1 MIGFVKRAVTLT
13 AATMLFSVVSL
24 SAAVKVVERSYKKA
38 PVWLNTMETE
48 YIITSAVA
56 DDLERAKALCMDN
69 IRTQVIESVA
79 QNVQSSSASTLSQE
93 TMTSGITDFVDN
105 FSSTFKT
112 QAATVPFLT
121 GISASKAEDYYWE
134 KRQDKDTGEITW
146 LYSIK
151 YPFPRIELKRL
162 VDIFDT
168 NDRKM
173 VARYEQLRAEYD
185 DIESVEQI
193 DKAVSDLKPLI
204 DYFFDDVRKGDA
216 LTLQRNYSALYG
228 RIFLSEVSSRPG
240 EYVYRLML
248 GDNPVSISRKPSLKS
263 ETLTQLHAEKRG
275 TEWVVTYDY
284 SDADVNEQ
292 NVIRLSQ
299 RIGPLSIREELFA
312 DLAGTVI
319 EIKPVGEV
327 SMAAEVRT
335 DSVVSGITMRM
346 DANTNRN
353 DLKIKGVTLR
363 VPGIMMPVIADGL
376 DIALTGRGVDT
387 VTLTLPGPYEIDT
400 AKDNTRINILRG
412 SITVSDGEGVM
423 HKVSISVPAA
433 CNW

>member
-24 SAAVKVVERSYKKA
+24 SAAVKVVERSSKKA

-216 LTLQRNYSALYG
+216 QTLQRNYSALYG

-299 RIGPLSIREELFA
+299 RIGPLSIREEIFA

-327 SMAAEVRT
+327 SMSAEVRT

-346 DANTNRN
+346 DANTNHN

>member
-299 RIGPLSIREELFA
+299 RIGPLSIREEIFA

-327 SMAAEVRT
+327 SMSAEVRT

-346 DANTNRN
+346 DANTNHN

>member
-24 SAAVKVVERSYKKA
+24 SAAVKVVERSSKKA

-299 RIGPLSIREELFA
+299 RIGPLSIREEIFA

-327 SMAAEVRT
+327 SMSAEVRT

>member
-216 LTLQRNYSALYG
+216 LTLQHNYSALYG
-228 RIFLSEVSSRPG
+228 RTFLSEVSSRPG

-284 SDADVNEQ
+284 SDAEVNEQ

-363 VPGIMMPVIADGL
+363 VPGIMMPVIADDL

>member
-24 SAAVKVVERSYKKA
+24 SAAVKVVERSSKKA

-284 SDADVNEQ
+284 SDAEVNEQ

-299 RIGPLSIREELFA
+299 RIGPLSIREEIFA

-327 SMAAEVRT
+327 SMSAEVRT

-346 DANTNRN
+346 DANTNHN

-363 VPGIMMPVIADGL
+363 VPGIMMPVIADGR

>member
-1 MIGFVKRAVTLT
+1 MVGFVRRAVALT
-13 AATMLFSVVSL
+13 AVVMLSGSVSF
-24 SAAVKVVERSYKKA
+24 AAVKVVERSSKKA

-56 DDLERAKALCMDN
+56 DDLERAKSLCMDN
-69 IRTQVIESVA
+69 IRMQVIESVA

-105 FSSTFKT
+105 FSTTYKT

-134 KRQDKDTGEITW
+134 KRQDKETGEVTW

-162 VDIFDT
+162 VDIFNT

-173 VARYEQLRAEYD
+173 AARYEELRDGYD
-185 DIESVEQI
+185 NIESVEQI
-193 DKAVSDLKPLI
+193 DRAVSDLKPLT

-216 LTLQRNYSALYG
+216 QTLQRNYSALYG

-248 GDNPVSISRKPSLKS
+248 GDKPVSCSRKPSLKS

-284 SDADVNEQ
+284 ADADVNEQ
-292 NVIRLSQ
+292 NIVQLSQ
-299 RIGPLSIREELFA
+299 RVGPVSIREQIFA

-319 EIKPVGEV
+319 EIRPVGEA
-327 SMAAEVRT
+327 SMTAEVRT
-335 DSVVSGITMRM
+335 DSIVGGITMRM
-346 DANTNRN
+346 DVGVNRD
-353 DLKIKGVTLR
+353 DLKVKGVSLR
-363 VPGIMMPVIADGL
+363 VPGIRMPITADGI
-376 DIALTGRGVDT
+376 DTVLTGMGVNS
-387 VTLTLPGPYEIDT
+387 LTLAFTGPYETDS
-400 AKDNTRINILRG
+400 ASVRVDILRG
-412 SITVSDGEGVM
+412 SMTVSDGKGVM
-423 HKVSISVPAA
+423 HKVALSVPVVY
-433 CNW
+433 NW

>member
-24 SAAVKVVERSYKKA
+24 SAAVKVVERSSKKA

-48 YIITSAVA
+48 YIIPSAVA

>member
-24 SAAVKVVERSYKKA
+24 SAAVKVVERSSKKA

-48 YIITSAVA
+48 YIIPSAVA

-299 RIGPLSIREELFA
+299 RIGPLSIREEIFA

-327 SMAAEVRT
+327 SMSAEVRT

-346 DANTNRN
+346 DANTNHN

>member
-24 SAAVKVVERSYKKA
+24 SAAVKVVERSSKKA

-248 GDNPVSISRKPSLKS
+248 GDNQCLSRASLR
-263 ETLTQLHAEKRG
+263 LNR
-275 TEWVVTYDY
+275 
-284 SDADVNEQ
+284 
-292 NVIRLSQ
+292 RLSRSCMQ
-299 RIGPLSIREELFA
+299 RNEAPNG
-312 DLAGTVI
+312 
-319 EIKPVGEV
+319 
-327 SMAAEVRT
+327 
-335 DSVVSGITMRM
+335 
-346 DANTNRN
+346 
-353 DLKIKGVTLR
+353 
-363 VPGIMMPVIADGL
+363 
-376 DIALTGRGVDT
+376 
-387 VTLTLPGPYEIDT
+387 
-400 AKDNTRINILRG
+400 
-412 SITVSDGEGVM
+412 
-423 HKVSISVPAA
+423 
-433 CNW
+433 W

>member
-24 SAAVKVVERSYKKA
+24 SAAVKVVERSSKKA

-284 SDADVNEQ
+284 SDAEVNEQ

-299 RIGPLSIREELFA
+299 RIGPLSIREEIFA

-327 SMAAEVRT
+327 SMSAEVRT

-346 DANTNRN
+346 DANTNHN

>member
-24 SAAVKVVERSYKKA
+24 SAAVKVVERSSKKA

-69 IRTQVIESVA
+69 IHTQVIESVA

-216 LTLQRNYSALYG
+216 QTLQRNYSALYG

>member
-1 MIGFVKRAVTLT
+1 MT
-13 AATMLFSVVSL
+13 AAMTLAGVVSF
-24 SAAVKVVERSYKKA
+24 AAVKVVERSAKKV
-38 PVWLNTMETE
+38 PVWLNTMQTE

-56 DDLERAKALCMDN
+56 DDLERAKALCMEN

-105 FSSTFKT
+105 FSSTYKT

-134 KRQDKDTGEITW
+134 KRLDKETGEITW
-146 LYSIK
+146 LYSVK

-173 VARYEQLRAEYD
+173 VARYEELRDGYD
-185 DIESVEQI
+185 NIESVEQI
-193 DKAVSDLKPLI
+193 DRAVSDLKPLI

-248 GDNPVSISRKPSLKS
+248 GDKPISVSRKPSLKS

-275 TEWVVTYDY
+275 AEWVVTYDY
-284 SDADVNEQ
+284 SDADAGEQ
-292 NVIRLSQ
+292 NIVRLSQ
-299 RIGPLSIREELFA
+299 RVGPVSIREEIFA

-327 SMAAEVRT
+327 SMAAGERT
-335 DSVVSGITMRM
+335 DSIVGGIVMRM
-346 DANTNRN
+346 DVSVNR
-353 DLKIKGVTLR
+353 DDIEVEGLTLR
-363 VPGIMMPVIADGL
+363 VPGIMMPVSADGI
-376 DIALTGRGVDT
+376 DVALARRGVNSLT
-387 VTLTLPGPYEIDT
+387 VTFTGPYELYPASEGRRVD
-400 AKDNTRINILRG
+400 ILRG
-412 SITVSDGEGVM
+412 SMTVSDGEGIM
-423 HKVSISVPAA
+423 HKVPVSAPVV

>member
-24 SAAVKVVERSYKKA
+24 SAAVKVVERSSKKA

-299 RIGPLSIREELFA
+299 RIGPLSIREEIFA

-327 SMAAEVRT
+327 SMSAEVRT

-346 DANTNRN
+346 DANTNHN

>member
-24 SAAVKVVERSYKKA
+24 SAAVKVVEQSSKKA

-79 QNVQSSSASTLSQE
+79 QNVQSSGTSTLSQE

-193 DKAVSDLKPLI
+193 DKAISDLKPLI

-216 LTLQRNYSALYG
+216 QTLQRNYSALYG

-299 RIGPLSIREELFA
+299 RIGPLSIREEIFA

-327 SMAAEVRT
+327 SMSAEVRT

>member
-24 SAAVKVVERSYKKA
+24 SAAVKVVERSSKKA

-216 LTLQRNYSALYG
+216 QTLQRNYSALYG

-327 SMAAEVRT
+327 SMSAEVRT

-353 DLKIKGVTLR
+353 DLKIKGMTLR

>member
-24 SAAVKVVERSYKKA
+24 SAAVKVVERSSKKA

-79 QNVQSSSASTLSQE
+79 QNVQSSGTSTLSQE

-193 DKAVSDLKPLI
+193 DKAISDLKPLI

-216 LTLQRNYSALYG
+216 QTLQRNYSALYG

-299 RIGPLSIREELFA
+299 RIGPLSIREEIFA

-327 SMAAEVRT
+327 SMSAEVRT

>member
-1 MIGFVKRAVTLT
+1 MVGFVRRAVALT
-13 AATMLFSVVSL
+13 AVVMLSGTVSF
-24 SAAVKVVERSYKKA
+24 AAVKVVERSSKKA
-38 PVWLNTMETE
+38 PVWLNTMERE

-56 DDLERAKALCMDN
+56 DDLERAKSLCMDN

-105 FSSTFKT
+105 FSTTYKT

-134 KRQDKDTGEITW
+134 KRQDKETGEVTW

-162 VDIFDT
+162 VDIFNT

-173 VARYEQLRAEYD
+173 AARYEELRDGYD
-185 DIESVEQI
+185 NIESVEQI
-193 DKAVSDLKPLI
+193 DRAVSDLKPLI

-216 LTLQRNYSALYG
+216 QTLQRNYSALYG

-248 GDNPVSISRKPSLKS
+248 GDKPVSCSRKPSLKS

-284 SDADVNEQ
+284 ADADVNEQ
-292 NVIRLSQ
+292 NIVQLSQ
-299 RIGPLSIREELFA
+299 RVGPVSIREQIFA

-319 EIKPVGEV
+319 EIRPLGEA
-327 SMAAEVRT
+327 SMTAEVRT
-335 DSVVSGITMRM
+335 DSIVGGITMRM
-346 DANTNRN
+346 DVDVNR
-353 DLKIKGVTLR
+353 DDIKVKGVSLR
-363 VPGIMMPVIADGL
+363 VPGIRMPVTADGL
-376 DIALTGRGVDT
+376 DTALTGSGVNS
-387 VTLTLPGPYEIDT
+387 LTIAFPGPYETDS
-400 AKDNTRINILRG
+400 ASVRVDILRG
-412 SITVSDGEGVM
+412 SMTVSDGKGVM
-423 HKVSISVPAA
+423 HKVALSVPVVY
-433 CNW
+433 NW